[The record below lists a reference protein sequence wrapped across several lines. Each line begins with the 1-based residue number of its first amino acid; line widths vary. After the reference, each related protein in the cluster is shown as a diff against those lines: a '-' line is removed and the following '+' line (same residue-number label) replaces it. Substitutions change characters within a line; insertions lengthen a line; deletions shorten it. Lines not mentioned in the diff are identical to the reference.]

1 MESGYEALPPRAT
14 GRSAKRR
21 RQAEPGEEEGAAAA
35 ASSAAAAV
43 AASDEALRLAP
54 YTPRCGEEQWEYLD
68 HTADVQIHSCAWS
81 WRRSARFTWRLG
93 QAQQC

>member
-21 RQAEPGEEEGAAAA
+21 RQTEPGDTEASAAA

-54 YTPRCGEEQWEYLD
+54 YTPRCAEEQWEYLD
-68 HTADVQIHSCAWS
+68 HTADVQIHSCALPGA
-81 WRRSARFTWRLG
+81 ARALRLATWV
-93 QAQQC
+93 